1 MNTPTVF
8 KIACNKQVRSSGGK
22 VKAGTKTQVSLM
34 WKELLGGSGGGAIL
48 GNGRGWGASDEV
60 MVLQRGAT
68 ASGQRELSGHADRI
82 PPLQFQSTSKQ
93 YPSLREGF

>member
-8 KIACNKQVRSSGGK
+8 KIACNKQDRSSGGE
-22 VKAGTKTQVSLM
+22 VKAGTKTQVSLSGKSC
-34 WKELLGGSGGGAIL
+34 WEVVGGGAIL
-48 GNGRGWGASDEV
+48 GNGRGWGAPDEV

-68 ASGQRELSGHADRI
+68 ASGQPELSGHADGI

-93 YPSLREGF
+93 YPGLGEGF